1 MTMTMVK
8 VVVLVVTVILLYDAI
23 ILGRALQLGSEL
35 ARQSEPFSQLPR
47 EPLARL
53 LVVGDSTAVGTGAS
67 QPVDSVAGRI
77 GHAFPQVAIVN
88 RGRDGAKTAAVSR
101 QLGNARNASFDAIL
115 IQVGGND
122 ILRFTGV
129 PRLREDLQALLRSAK
144 AQAGLVV
151 MMSTGDVG
159 RAPAFPWPVDK
170 YYSWKS
176 KRVRQMILSLVAAE
190 GVEFIDLYDPRPV
203 NPFYRDPEKY
213 YAPDGLHPSG
223 EGYGLWY
230 DKLIAESSLQRVF
243 ADVP

>member
-1 MTMTMVK
+1 
-8 VVVLVVTVILLYDAI
+8 LLI
-23 ILGRALQLGSEL
+23 
-35 ARQSEPFSQLPR
+35 
-47 EPLARL
+47 
-53 LVVGDSTAVGTGAS
+53 VGDSTAVGTGAS
-67 QPVDSVAGRI
+67 QPAESVAGRI
-77 GHAFPQVAIVN
+77 GRAFPQVAIVN

-101 QLGNARNASFDAIL
+101 QLGNPRDASFDAIL

-129 PRLREDLQALLRSAK
+129 SRLREDLQALLGSAK

-190 GVEFIDLYDPRPV
+190 GVEYIDLYNPRPD
-203 NPFYRDPEKY
+203 NPFYRDPKRF
-213 YAPDGLHPSG
+213 YAHDGLHPSG
-223 EGYGLWY
+223 QGYGLWY
-230 DKLIAESSLQRVF
+230 DKLIAESSLSRVL
-243 ADVP
+243 ADAP